1 MAGIGAIGFLS
12 PWLLAGLLALPVLWW
27 LLRAVPPAAIRRRFP
42 AVTLL
47 LGLKD
52 AQSTPAKTP
61 WWLLALR
68 MMALAAAIVGF
79 AGPVLNPERG
89 EPSRAPL
96 LVLAD
101 ASWASAPDW
110 ADRQA
115 RISRALADAAR
126 AGRPVAVIAL
136 SAPLKK
142 AAGLAFR
149 GAGDW
154 MDGIASLSPTPWE
167 PNYRAFGDWLNG
179 QPDRRFD
186 TLWLSDGLDRNGRQA
201 LAAELERAGTVRVVE
216 TGKVVRALGPAVFRD
231 GKIVVRALR
240 SAAAKGQGTDRPRIT
255 AYGPDP
261 AGVMRPLA
269 SASAVFD
276 PKATSQDVTF
286 DIPNELRNRIQ
297 RFSLAGPRSA
307 GAVVLA
313 DDGLKRRKIA
323 LFAGDRAREGQELLS
338 ALYYLKRAL
347 APSSDLIEAPMRDS
361 LLANPDVV
369 ILADVA
375 RMNKRETAALKK
387 WVEKGGL
394 LVRFA
399 GPRLAANSQ
408 QRNDADP
415 LLPVRLRAGG
425 RDVGGAMSWGSPR
438 ALKAVEKGSPFFGL
452 AIPGDVTVS
461 SQVLAEPDPTLAER
475 TIASLQDGTPLVT
488 TAPLGKGRI
497 VLFHVTANAEWSN
510 LPLSGLFVK
519 MLGRLAVF
527 SARTAP
533 GGHDLDGQAWQPEK
547 VMTGFGDLVSAE
559 DRVAVAGK
567 TLAAAVIGPD
577 LPPGIYANGTRRIAV
592 NAIAAGRVLS
602 AAVWPQTVVLEG
614 MTKAREKPLKGV
626 LLALAL
632 GLMLVDILATLWLG
646 GRLRGP
652 RNGALAGL
660 ALALFLPLPQ
670 ARAASDMALRA
681 TRNTV
686 LAYVITGDARLD
698 RESEAGLYGLSQV
711 LAERT
716 AVEPADPIG
725 IDLEKDDLAFFP
737 LIYWPVSKD
746 QPRPS
751 DAAYDKLNTYLKK
764 GGMIL
769 FDTRDAN
776 LGQFGASTENG
787 KRLQALAAPLDI
799 PALEPIPPDH
809 VLTRSFYLLQDF
821 PGRYAQSDVWVE
833 AAPPDATRAKGMPF
847 RNLNDGV
854 SPVVIGGNDWA
865 AAWALSRQGVPLFPV
880 GRGGYA
886 AERQREMAYRFGINL
901 VMYVLTGN
909 YKSDQVHVPALLERL
924 GQ

>member
-1 MAGIGAIGFLS
+1 
-12 PWLLAGLLALPVLWW
+12 
-27 LLRAVPPAAIRRRFP
+27 
-42 AVTLL
+42 
-47 LGLKD
+47 
-52 AQSTPAKTP
+52 
-61 WWLLALR
+61 
-68 MMALAAAIVGF
+68 
-79 AGPVLNPERG
+79 
-89 EPSRAPL
+89 
-96 LVLAD
+96 
-101 ASWASAPDW
+101 
-110 ADRQA
+110 
-115 RISRALADAAR
+115 
-126 AGRPVAVIAL
+126 
-136 SAPLKK
+136 
-142 AAGLAFR
+142 
-149 GAGDW
+149 
-154 MDGIASLSPTPWE
+154 
-167 PNYRAFGDWLNG
+167 
-179 QPDRRFD
+179 
-186 TLWLSDGLDRNGRQA
+186 
-201 LAAELERAGTVRVVE
+201 
-216 TGKVVRALGPAVFRD
+216 
-231 GKIVVRALR
+231 
-240 SAAAKGQGTDRPRIT
+240 
-255 AYGPDP
+255 
-261 AGVMRPLA
+261 
-269 SASAVFD
+269 
-276 PKATSQDVTF
+276 
-286 DIPNELRNRIQ
+286 
-297 RFSLAGPRSA
+297 
-307 GAVVLA
+307 
-313 DDGLKRRKIA
+313 
-323 LFAGDRAREGQELLS
+323 
-338 ALYYLKRAL
+338 
-347 APSSDLIEAPMRDS
+347 
-361 LLANPDVV
+361 
-369 ILADVA
+369 
-375 RMNKRETAALKK
+375 
-387 WVEKGGL
+387 
-394 LVRFA
+394 
-399 GPRLAANSQ
+399 
-408 QRNDADP
+408 
-415 LLPVRLRAGG
+415 
-425 RDVGGAMSWGSPR
+425 
-438 ALKAVEKGSPFFGL
+438 
-452 AIPGDVTVS
+452 
-461 SQVLAEPDPTLAER
+461 VLAEPDPTLAKR

-533 GGHDLDGQAWQPEK
+533 SGSDLDGQSWQPEK

-592 NAIAAGRVLS
+592 NTIAAGRVL
-602 AAVWPQTVVLEG
+602 APAVWPQSVTVEG

-632 GLMLVDILATLWLG
+632 GLMLVDILATLWVG

-660 ALALFLPLPQ
+660 VLVLFLPLPQ

-711 LAERT
+711 LTERT

-725 IDLEKDDLAFFP
+725 IDLEKDELAFFP

-751 DAAYDKLNTYLKK
+751 DAAYDKLNIYLKK

-776 LGQFGASTENG
+776 LGQFGGNTENG

-886 AERQREMAYRFGINL
+886 AERQREMAYRFGVNL